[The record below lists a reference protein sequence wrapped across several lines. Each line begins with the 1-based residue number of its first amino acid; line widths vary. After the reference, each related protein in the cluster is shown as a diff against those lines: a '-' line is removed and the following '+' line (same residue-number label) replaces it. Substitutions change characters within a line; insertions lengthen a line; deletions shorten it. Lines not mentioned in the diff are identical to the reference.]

1 MHVAKYW
8 RNRKLRYQLK
18 RKGRRLGDDVA
29 SKQAKPTG
37 EITRAPGPIARRS
50 KAVA

>member
-8 RNRKLRYQLK
+8 RNRKLRYQLIRYAK
-18 RKGRRLGDDVA
+18 RPGREPMA
-29 SKQAKPTG
+29 
-37 EITRAPGPIARRS
+37 IPGKTPDEIARELRTLAKRS